1 MKTRRLGKTNLMVSE
16 IGFGG
21 EWLERHPEE
30 EGIELI
36 HYAHAQGINIL
47 DCWMPDAKSRDII
60 GKGIKANRGDWYIQ
74 GAYWLNLEGWTVFQ
88 NKRYGI
94 CASCI

>member
-1 MKTRRLGKTNLMVSE
+1 MMKTRRLGKTGLQVSE

-36 HYAHAQGINIL
+36 QL
-47 DCWMPDAKSRDII
+47 CL
-60 GKGIKANRGDWYIQ
+60 IKRN
-74 GAYWLNLEGWTVFQ
+74 
-88 NKRYGI
+88 
-94 CASCI
+94 